1 MSIVMLH
8 IIGRDLMVG
17 GRRIYFSEVM
27 AISAKH
33 VARPFALVLNDH
45 TAYCTAVHHDSKSK
59 GRAISRLFC
68 CWCYIKIN
76 RGCLFLSC
84 TYLSTKSSSS
94 HVGFSKDSSIPAENR
109 HPIASSQ
116 ATRS

>member
-8 IIGRDLMVG
+8 FIGRDLLVG
-17 GRRIYFSEVM
+17 GMRIYFSEVM
-27 AISAKH
+27 AISAKY
-33 VARPFALVLNDH
+33 VARPFALILNDH
-45 TAYCTAVHHDSKSK
+45 TAYCLAVYHDAKGK

-68 CWCYIKIN
+68 SWCYIKIN

-84 TYLSTKSSSS
+84 TYPSTTSSSS

-109 HPIASSQ
+109 HPIASPQ